1 MSTSRKQ
8 VHAPVRGDG
17 RRTGEKPAGPDVVA
31 QVGEHDTRLW
41 RLVRHYVD
49 EARPYGDYTGV
60 QAIGIDGTGRKG
72 RNCITVVADQ
82 AERNVVRVVPG
93 KDAHTV
99 ERFVQDFMDRNG
111 DPNRVGLVTCD
122 MSLEFARGICEHL
135 SNATKV
141 IDKFHIVKHANEA
154 VDRGR
159 RAEGGHNTK
168 YLCLRNETN
177 PPEPQLEIK
186 RSLRRCR
193 PRTARACRMCE
204 PCRTSAPTAPTGSGP
219 KRGPKHCAR
228 E

>member
-1 MSTSRKQ
+1 MLLFEAMVVELAKSQPVRTCGAGRRARHPPVAVRQ
-8 VHAPVRGDG
+8 TLRGRGTPVRGLHG
-17 RRTGEKPAGPDVVA
+17 RAGDS
-31 QVGEHDTRLW
+31 
-41 RLVRHYVD
+41 
-49 EARPYGDYTGV
+49 
-60 QAIGIDGTGRKG
+60 IDGTGRKG

-135 SNATKV
+135 PNAAKV

-186 RSLRRCR
+186 RSLRRRR

-228 E
+228 G